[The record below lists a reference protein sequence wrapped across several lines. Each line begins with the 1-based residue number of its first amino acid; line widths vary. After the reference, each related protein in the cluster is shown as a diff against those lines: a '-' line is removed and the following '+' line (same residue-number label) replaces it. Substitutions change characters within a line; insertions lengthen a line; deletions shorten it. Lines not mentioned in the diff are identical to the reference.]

1 MKEYWVMW
9 TYSANYGNPR
19 SVMANS
25 PQEAKDKVVAYFS
38 PDFQAKGNVFVFAS
52 PPVISIVRTKD

>member
-19 SVMANS
+19 KVMADS
-25 PQEAKDKVVAYFS
+25 PREAMDKVVGFFS
-38 PDFQAKGNVFVFAS
+38 TDFQAKGNVFVFDR
-52 PPVISIVRTKD
+52 PPVLGVERTKD